1 MLAIIVSLTLY
12 PAFFYSELHHTN
24 MVPSNRPHWYFG
36 WAYGVGWGAA
46 IFLIGSILLL
56 VCDKETEEIYY
67 QERTIVHANNS
78 SGASNHLLQ
87 HQHQHQLTNNHHHHT
102 NNHQQ
107 SIKA

>member
-67 QERTIVHANNS
+67 QERTIVHANNG
-78 SGASNHLLQ
+78 GASNHLLQ
-87 HQHQHQLTNNHHHHT
+87 HQHQHQLTNNHHHHS

>member
-1 MLAIIVSLTLY
+1 
-12 PAFFYSELHHTN
+12 

-67 QERTIVHANNS
+67 QERTIVHAANNDLHS
-78 SGASNHLLQ
+78 LA
-87 HQHQHQLTNNHHHHT
+87 NNHHLQFQS
-102 NNHQQ
+102 NHNAAFHPM
-107 SIKA
+107 KA